1 MIIVIYTLF
10 QGNLEFISHFL
21 EGFNLLSGLPDKDQ
35 ARDSTLIHFV
45 RLVILFLTF
54 FLTFGTCGLMC
65 IFGLFM
71 SISGRRTSNQG
82 MQPDPG

>member
-21 EGFNLLSGLPDKDQ
+21 EGFNLLSGLPEKDQ
-35 ARDSTLIHFV
+35 VTDSSLIHFV

-54 FLTFGTCGLMC
+54 FLTFGMCGLMC

-71 SISGRRTSNQG
+71 SMSGRISS
-82 MQPDPG
+82 